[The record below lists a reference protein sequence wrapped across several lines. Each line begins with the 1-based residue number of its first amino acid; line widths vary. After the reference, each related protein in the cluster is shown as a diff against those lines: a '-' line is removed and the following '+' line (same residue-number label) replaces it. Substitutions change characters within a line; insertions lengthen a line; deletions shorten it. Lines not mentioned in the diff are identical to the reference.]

1 METYEKAVAELIDR
15 YVYAVTKRLPQAQ
28 REDIEKELRGLID
41 DILMDRTNGAPPS
54 KEDAEAVLKELGRPS
69 ALAAKYRGEEQH
81 LIGPEYFDIYM
92 MVMKVITIVA
102 ASATAFAMIIGFIVT
117 PPINVF
123 EAFGKFLSGIISAAI
138 NAFAIVTII
147 FAVIERYAKHETLKG
162 EDWKPSDL
170 PPVPAAKAVIHK
182 SEPIV
187 GLVFAVLGIII
198 FNAAPWLF
206 GAGEIT
212 GNTFFP
218 VSFIPVFNL
227 DVLYRMLPLINIMF
241 CVGIL
246 KEVAR
251 LVIGRYDFRLA
262 IAVAIFN
269 VISLV
274 LTVYIFAPPAIWNQ
288 GFMSSLSTAYGWEW
302 TATSEAARVWSIIQK
317 AIVGLSIFG
326 IVVDTI
332 TTAVRA
338 SRHSLPREKV

>member
-1 METYEKAVAELIDR
+1 VNGMETYEKAVAELIDR

-41 DILMDRTNGAPPS
+41 DMLMDRTNGAPPS

-170 PPVPAAKAVIHK
+170 Q

-302 TATSEAARVWSIIQK
+302 SIIQK

-338 SRHSLPREKV
+338 FRHSLPREKV

>member
-41 DILMDRTNGAPPS
+41 DMLIARTNGAPPS

-102 ASATAFAMIIGFIVT
+102 ASATALAMIIGFIAT

-123 EAFGKFLSGIISAAI
+123 EAFGKFLSGVISAAI
-138 NAFAIVTII
+138 NAFAVVTIV
-147 FAVIERYAKHETLKG
+147 FAVIERFAKHETLKG

-187 GLVFAVLGIII
+187 GLVFAVLAIII

-206 GAGEIT
+206 GAGDISNKT
-212 GNTFFP
+212 
-218 VSFIPVFNL
+218 FIPVFNL
-227 DVLYRMLPLINIMF
+227 DVLYSMLPLINIMF
-241 CVGIL
+241 CAGML

-251 LVIGRYDFRLA
+251 LAIGRYDFRLA

-288 GFMSSLSTAYGWEW
+288 DFMSSLSTAYGWEW
-302 TATSEAARVWSIIQK
+302 AATSEAAHVWSIIQK
-317 AIVGLSIFG
+317 VIVGLSIFG

-338 SRHSLPREKV
+338 FRHSLPRKKV